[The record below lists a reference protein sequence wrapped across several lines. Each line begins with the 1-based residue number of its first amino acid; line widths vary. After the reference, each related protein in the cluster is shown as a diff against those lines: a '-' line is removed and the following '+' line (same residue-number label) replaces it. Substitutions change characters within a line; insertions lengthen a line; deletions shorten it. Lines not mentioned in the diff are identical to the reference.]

1 MSSLSKTA
9 KEGRVRDFSS
19 ITGASSAD
27 ANRFLKASAWRLDA
41 AIDAYYNQASAASTA
56 NPAVLRNL
64 EALWAQYR
72 DPASPEEIGM
82 DGTTRYCEDLGVS
95 LEDVVFLAL
104 AEFTGAPS
112 MGKFAKQT
120 WVRAWQGVGCDTLER
135 QKRHVADLRAQLSN
149 PEAFRRIY
157 IFAFDYAKE
166 PGQKSLHFEIAQEL
180 WKLLVPLDP
189 ASTTFSS
196 TNLAAW
202 IDFLASKGGRAV
214 SKDTW
219 NLFLD
224 FARSI
229 DPDFGNYDE
238 EGELRHPWTLDS
250 LSSDA
255 SLLQLGETTLRPAN
269 YSTIPSPPCSIEA
282 LSASAFHD
290 LSEQFGA
297 SRSLGTKGRVAHKG
311 MLLPFVLSG
320 YKKVDFTVSP
330 LSFLTPPRPHSSSSS
345 STTHLP
351 LPTETMAPITLA
363 ANQEVAAAAPAL
375 VNEEHNPTVTSYM
388 ACTVSRKD
396 VSVEMVD
403 EEHNPTVTSYMACT
417 IA

>member
-1 MSSLSKTA
+1 MVHLPV
-9 KEGRVRDFSS
+9 VRSAAVDADQLAIIAPVLTEFAQQDSQ
-19 ITGASSAD
+19 GGSAD
-27 ANRFLKASAWRLDA
+27 ANRFLKASAWRLEA
-41 AIDAYYNQASAASTA
+41 AIDAYYNQASAASAA

-120 WVRAWQGVGCDTLER
+120 WIRAWQGVGCDTLER
-135 QKRHVADLRAQLSN
+135 QKRHIADLRAQLSN
-149 PEAFRRIY
+149 PDAFRRIY

-196 TNLAAW
+196 VNLAAW
-202 IDFLASKGGRAV
+202 IDFLAFKGGRAV

-238 EGELRHPWTLDS
+238 EAAWPS
-250 LSSDA
+250 LIDDFVA
-255 SLLQLGETTLRPAN
+255 SVRT
-269 YSTIPSPPCSIEA
+269 
-282 LSASAFHD
+282 
-290 LSEQFGA
+290 
-297 SRSLGTKGRVAHKG
+297 
-311 MLLPFVLSG
+311 
-320 YKKVDFTVSP
+320 
-330 LSFLTPPRPHSSSSS
+330 
-345 STTHLP
+345 
-351 LPTETMAPITLA
+351 
-363 ANQEVAAAAPAL
+363 
-375 VNEEHNPTVTSYM
+375 
-388 ACTVSRKD
+388 
-396 VSVEMVD
+396 
-403 EEHNPTVTSYMACT
+403 
-417 IA
+417 

>member
-27 ANRFLKASAWRLDA
+27 ANRFLKASAWRLEA
-41 AIDAYYNQASAASTA
+41 AIDAYYNQASAASAA

-120 WVRAWQGVGCDTLER
+120 WIRAWQGVGCDTLER
-135 QKRHVADLRAQLSN
+135 QKRHIADLRAQLSN
-149 PEAFRRIY
+149 PDAFRRIY

-196 TNLAAW
+196 VNLAAW
-202 IDFLASKGGRAV
+202 IDFLAFKGGRAV

-238 EGELRHPWTLDS
+238 EAAWPS
-250 LSSDA
+250 LIDDFVA
-255 SLLQLGETTLRPAN
+255 SVRT
-269 YSTIPSPPCSIEA
+269 
-282 LSASAFHD
+282 
-290 LSEQFGA
+290 
-297 SRSLGTKGRVAHKG
+297 
-311 MLLPFVLSG
+311 
-320 YKKVDFTVSP
+320 
-330 LSFLTPPRPHSSSSS
+330 
-345 STTHLP
+345 
-351 LPTETMAPITLA
+351 
-363 ANQEVAAAAPAL
+363 
-375 VNEEHNPTVTSYM
+375 
-388 ACTVSRKD
+388 
-396 VSVEMVD
+396 
-403 EEHNPTVTSYMACT
+403 
-417 IA
+417 

>member
-95 LEDVVFLAL
+95 LEDVVFLVL

-120 WVRAWQGVGCDTLER
+120 WIRAWQGVGCDTLER

-196 TNLAAW
+196 ANLAAW

-238 EGELRHPWTLDS
+238 EGELRRNPG
-250 LSSDA
+250 LSI
-255 SLLQLGETTLRPAN
+255 R
-269 YSTIPSPPCSIEA
+269 
-282 LSASAFHD
+282 
-290 LSEQFGA
+290 
-297 SRSLGTKGRVAHKG
+297 
-311 MLLPFVLSG
+311 
-320 YKKVDFTVSP
+320 
-330 LSFLTPPRPHSSSSS
+330 
-345 STTHLP
+345 
-351 LPTETMAPITLA
+351 
-363 ANQEVAAAAPAL
+363 QEVAAAAPGL